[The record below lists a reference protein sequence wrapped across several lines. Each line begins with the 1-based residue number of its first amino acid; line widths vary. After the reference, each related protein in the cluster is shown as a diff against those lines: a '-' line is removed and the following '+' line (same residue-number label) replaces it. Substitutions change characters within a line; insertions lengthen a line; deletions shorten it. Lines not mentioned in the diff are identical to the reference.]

1 MEGRIRV
8 SVVATGIDAEQM
20 ALPEKKVTTLRTPF
34 KQPAR
39 TPAPQPAPAPQAVP
53 SPVHAQ
59 VEALAAELGAPAPN
73 QAAEDYILGGA
84 DAPDAAA
91 DLVPAPAAAR
101 YPATETV
108 RSPAEMPLAPQ
119 NQGRGRVEAK
129 KSGWGLFGRKKAA
142 PAPDMRAEPA
152 PAYPKP
158 QPARANVQPM
168 EKPAAATPS
177 EDLFPEQGG
186 DEQFEIPAF
195 LRRQSGQ

>member
-1 MEGRIRV
+1 
-8 SVVATGIDAEQM
+8 
-20 ALPEKKVTTLRTPF
+20 
-34 KQPAR
+34 
-39 TPAPQPAPAPQAVP
+39 
-53 SPVHAQ
+53 
-59 VEALAAELGAPAPN
+59 
-73 QAAEDYILGGA
+73 
-84 DAPDAAA
+84 
-91 DLVPAPAAAR
+91 
-101 YPATETV
+101 
-108 RSPAEMPLAPQ
+108 
-119 NQGRGRVEAK
+119 VEAK
-129 KSGWGLFGRKKAA
+129 KGGWGLFGRKKAA